1 MRIHVAT
8 TSVPEKFQDK
18 IVIFDSNETLKTK
31 GGVEIKKDKNYSV
44 VGYSSDNHA
53 PIFVGVVVNESKN
66 TLHVET
72 IESQT
77 DLFLEEYLTLK
88 NILESQIK
96 SLQSELEQLEQDE
109 LYREYK
115 IEDLA
120 IKIDDLKKEVKE
132 QEELLTNKKKLID
145 IERRKKFKR
154 WINRH
159 WLLKF
164 LFWLYRKTS

>member
-31 GGVEIKKDKNYSV
+31 GGVEIKKDKKYSV

-77 DLFLEEYLTLK
+77 DLFLDDYLTLK
-88 NILESQIK
+88 GDLEIQNN
-96 SLQSELEQLEQDE
+96 SLQSKLKQLEKTE
-109 LYREYK
+109 LDRKYE
-115 IEDLA
+115 IEELTSKVDG
-120 IKIDDLKKEVKE
+120 LKKEAKK

-145 IERRKKFKR
+145 TERRKNFKR

-159 WLLKF
+159 VLLKF

>member
-1 MRIHVAT
+1 MRIHVST
-8 TSVPEKFQDK
+8 TSVPKQFQNK
-18 IVIFDSNETLKTK
+18 IVIFDSNETLKSK
-31 GGVEIKKDKNYSV
+31 GGIEIKKDKKYSV

-53 PIFVGVVVNESKN
+53 PLFLVIVNEQKN
-66 TLHVET
+66 TLYVET

-77 DLFLEEYLTLK
+77 ELFLEEYLTLK
-88 NILESQIK
+88 NDLESQIK

-120 IKIDDLKKEVKE
+120 IKIDDLKEEIEE

-145 IERRKKFKR
+145 TERRKNFKR

-159 WLLKF
+159 VLLKF

>member
-1 MRIHVAT
+1 MRIHVST
-8 TSVPEKFQDK
+8 TSVPKQFQNK
-18 IVIFDSNETLKTK
+18 IVIFDSNETLKSK
-31 GGVEIKKDKNYSV
+31 GGIEIKKDKKYSV

-53 PIFVGVVVNESKN
+53 PLFLGVIVNEQKN
-66 TLHVET
+66 TLYVET

-77 DLFLEEYLTLK
+77 ELFLEEYLTLK
-88 NILESQIK
+88 NDLESQIK

-120 IKIDDLKKEVKE
+120 IKIDDLKEE
-132 QEELLTNKKKLID
+132 IELLTNKKKLID
-145 IERRKKFKR
+145 TERRKNFKR

-159 WLLKF
+159 VLLKF